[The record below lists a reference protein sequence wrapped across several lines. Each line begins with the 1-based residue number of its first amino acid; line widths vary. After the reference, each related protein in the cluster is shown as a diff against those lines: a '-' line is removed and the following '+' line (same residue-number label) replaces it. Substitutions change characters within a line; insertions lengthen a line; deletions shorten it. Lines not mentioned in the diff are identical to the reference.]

1 MANYIKIRDLTSYP
15 QNADHTGVYSGDM
28 FAMALNTTDPGSPH
42 AIDGTQRATV
52 RQVIESYNTTVAQNS
67 AAPAGVSPGPDL
79 QGGVVVDND
88 PSSPTYGQVLD
99 GGDSLTASTFA
110 NYVTIGG
117 GLEYLPTCTPDP
129 SDASRNI
136 CTYSLSLATSSSST
150 TFYAVVSGGA
160 VAPAEGYQ
168 ITSNGW
174 ISGRFPGLASAKSW
188 VAANIS
194 NAKDIFYLVA
204 GDITEEIQQS
214 SLNISNSSI
223 ENVTFLDYGSY
234 ALTYDQNTN
243 VANSPGDATDAG
255 SGNSR
260 WVSNYNRYKI
270 NNIVQFT
277 GTDAGYIGDW
287 NLYRATAND
296 GSNPPEINGVVQGG
310 WERMTPAMTTG
321 LSADPN
327 GFMPNNPL
335 FENRASVTFNP
346 SLAAGAGASYGW
358 FSHGGETR
366 FVNLKLIFNDIN
378 NTHSN
383 EGAYGGSSIQRIFRK
398 DGAHFLALGPGV
410 EMHLHGRVVPQ
421 VFQLIRGA
429 NFRVY
434 GNGSYGLPSVPD
446 VWNKTGSAG
455 AYCPMPSLYI
465 GASGMTGSALYPT
478 TTGLGCFVA
487 AQAGSEALLG
497 NEYWAIAA
505 TRTRNT
511 TFENSRMQW
520 GSGQN
525 NVTAMVEAIS
535 ASLVGGNTNMAMS
548 PTTTFNPGGVGLS
561 VTGYSALN
569 HSGLGKDA
577 LDIAYPN
584 IAPIA
589 ARQFISNNTELTSA
603 SGARGTSAGTTWT
616 NVAWVGNI
624 GNSIASGDDFSSSKY
639 TAPYARTSVVAAATD
654 SKGLGL
660 YERYPDSLPPV
671 GS

>member
-1 MANYIKIRDLTSYP
+1 MANYIKIRDLTAYP
-15 QNADHTGVYSGDM
+15 ANAQHTGVYSGDM
-28 FAMALNTTDPGSPH
+28 FAMALNTTGPGSPH

-52 RQVIESYNTTVAQNS
+52 RQVMESYNTTVAQNS
-67 AAPAGVSPGPDL
+67 AAPAGVSPGPAL
-79 QGGVVVDND
+79 QGGVVIDND
-88 PSSPTYGQVLD
+88 LSSPTYGQVLD

-174 ISGRFPGLASAKSW
+174 ISGRFPGLSSAKSW
-188 VAANIS
+188 VASNIS
-194 NAKDIFYLVA
+194 NAKDIYFLLA

-214 SLNISNSSI
+214 SLNIANSSI

-243 VANSPGDATDAG
+243 VAANN
-255 SGNSR
+255 NSR
-260 WVSNYNRYKI
+260 WVTSYASYEAND
-270 NNIVQFT
+270 IVQFT

-287 NLYRATAND
+287 NLYRRKVTSSNT
-296 GSNPPEINGVVQGG
+296 NPPETNGVVASTQ

-321 LSADPN
+321 LSAGPNSDPN
-327 GFMPNNPL
+327 GFMANNPL
-335 FENRASVTFNP
+335 FENRASITFNP
-346 SLAAGAGASYGW
+346 SFAAGPGASYGW

-366 FVNLKLIFNDIN
+366 FVNLKLIFNDLN
-378 NTHSN
+378 NTHPN

-398 DGAHFLALGPGV
+398 DGAHFLAIGPGV

-421 VFQLIRGA
+421 AFQLIRGA

-434 GNGSYGLPSVPD
+434 GNGAHGLPSVPD

-465 GASGMTGSALYPT
+465 SASGMTGSAVYPV
-478 TTGLGCFVA
+478 TTGIGSFVA
-487 AQAGSEALLG
+487 AEAGSEALLG
-497 NEYWAIAA
+497 NEYWAVAS
-505 TRTRNT
+505 TRTRNA

-525 NVTAMVEAIS
+525 NVTVMVEATS
-535 ASLVGGNTNMAMS
+535 ASLVGGNTNMAIS
-548 PTTTFNPGGVGLS
+548 PTTTFNPGGVNLS
-561 VTGYSALN
+561 ITGYSALG
-569 HSGLGKDA
+569 HEGLGRDA
-577 LDIAYPN
+577 ASIAYPN

-603 SGARGTSAGTTWT
+603 SGAQGTSAGTTWT

-624 GNSIASGDDFSSSKY
+624 GNNIASGDDFSSSKY
-639 TAPYARTSVVAAATD
+639 ATPYARTSVVTAATD

-671 GS
+671 GR

>member
-1 MANYIKIRDLTSYP
+1 MANYIKIRDLTAYP
-15 QNADHTGVYSGDM
+15 ENAQHTGVYSGDM
-28 FAMALNTTDPGSPH
+28 FAMALNTTGPGSPH

-67 AAPAGVSPGPDL
+67 APAAGAAPGPSN
-79 QGGVVVDND
+79 QGGVVKDED
-88 PSSPTYGQVLD
+88 GTIID

-110 NYVTIGG
+110 NFVTIGG
-117 GLEYLPTCTPDP
+117 GLDYKETCIEDP
-129 SDASRNI
+129 SDATQTI
-136 CTYSLSLATSSSST
+136 CTYGLEVATSASST

-160 VAPAEGYQ
+160 VAPGDGYQ

-174 ISGRFPGLASAKSW
+174 ISGRFSSLRGANSWISSNVSSAK
-188 VAANIS
+188 NIY
-194 NAKDIFYLVA
+194 FLVA
-204 GDITEEIQQS
+204 GDITEEISQGK
-214 SLNISNSSI
+214 LNLQNSSI
-223 ENVTFLDYGSY
+223 ETVNFLDYGSY

-296 GSNPPEINGVVQGG
+296 GSNPPEVNGVIQGG

-321 LSADPN
+321 LSAGTSADPN
-327 GFMPNNPL
+327 GFMVNNPL
-335 FENRASVTFNP
+335 FANRASITFNP
-346 SLAAGAGASYGW
+346 SVTATNGESYGW
-358 FSHGGETR
+358 FAHDGETR
-366 FVNLKLIFNDIN
+366 FINLKLIFNDIN
-378 NTHSN
+378 NSEST
-383 EGAYGGSSIQRIFRK
+383 EGYYGGAGISRIFRK
-398 DGAHFLALGPGV
+398 EGNHFMSIGPGV
-410 EMHLHGRVVPQ
+410 EMHLHGKTLSQ

-434 GNGSYGLPSVPD
+434 GNAPFGINSVPD
-446 VWNKTGSAG
+446 AWNKTGSAG
-455 AYCPMPSLYI
+455 VNCPMPSLYI
-465 GASGMTGSALYPT
+465 SASGMTGSAAFPVS
-478 TTGLGCFVA
+478 TGLGCFVA

-497 NEYWAIAA
+497 NEYWSVSA
-505 TRTRNT
+505 TRTRNAT
-511 TFENSRMQW
+511 HENSRMQW

-548 PTTTFNPGGVGLS
+548 PTTTFNPGGVDLS
-561 VTGYSALN
+561 ITGYSALG
-569 HSGLGKDA
+569 HEGLGRDA
-577 LDIAYPN
+577 AAIAYPH

-589 ARQFISNNTELTSA
+589 ARQFISNNTQLTSA
-603 SGARGTSAGTTWT
+603 SGAQGTSAGTTYV

-624 GNSIASGDDFSSSKY
+624 GNNIASGDDFSSSKHP
-639 TAPYARTSVVAAATD
+639 TPYARTSVVAPATD

-671 GS
+671 GR